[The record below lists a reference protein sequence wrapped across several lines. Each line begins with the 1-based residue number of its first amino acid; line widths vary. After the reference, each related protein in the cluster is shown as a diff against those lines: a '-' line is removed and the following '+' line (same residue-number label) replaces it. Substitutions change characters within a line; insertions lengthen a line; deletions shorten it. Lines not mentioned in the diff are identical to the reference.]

1 MNDTPSTKEAKDMN
15 NGLNLFAEAL
25 VFVHGKSAES
35 EAAKHALLCER
46 MGDMDTAET
55 WRQLQGAVRG
65 LKQAADCANRKAA

>member
-1 MNDTPSTKEAKDMN
+1 MNT
-15 NGLNLFAEAL
+15 GLNLFAEAL

-55 WRQLQGAVRG
+55 WRQLQGVVRS
-65 LKQAADCANRKAA
+65 LKQPADCANRKAA

>member
-1 MNDTPSTKEAKDMN
+1 MTDTHQTKEARDMN

-35 EAAKHALLCER
+35 EAAKHAQLCER

-65 LKQAADCANRKAA
+65 LKQPADCACRKAA